1 MPRPNTYIWESVSP
15 GLVPAVQAMSRL
27 LSSTTIAVSLLL
39 LSFRLALTVLPFI
52 WRHVAWALMLLSI
65 WQCHFSLRSWRC
77 YKLSLFLQRLHMSGF
92 CSGWQF
98 VSNTYQVVSALPTTG
113 NSPPSPGCTLG
124 RRRPLQRVW
133 RPLWWGPAPVQ
144 RGEEGQTA
152 PLIAS
157 HLANKEFFREK
168 AYCCLWC

>member
-1 MPRPNTYIWESVSP
+1 
-15 GLVPAVQAMSRL
+15 
-27 LSSTTIAVSLLL
+27 
-39 LSFRLALTVLPFI
+39 
-52 WRHVAWALMLLSI
+52 MLLSI

-168 AYCCLWC
+168 AYCCLWCWSCQRWCASVSVPSRWSASLRGEYRRLFIHFFWSVLIWGVNLIKCICSSPGSL